1 MFNKPSI
8 SDYYRAVLK
17 EFEKTIMKSDS
28 KFIIKTE
35 TSDIVSQLLNSEHP
49 LLPIEIDSEKK
60 ESITHRKE
68 MRTVPSSRRDFPGDG
83 DLDFEYE
90 IIDITV
96 PIISNR
102 TIRQITDLSISTFS
116 MSWSTRDF
124 NITPNSISLS
134 LDIKGYG
141 FKHEDEKIVNEVAQ
155 LKKRINDWISWVN
168 GDIEKETQIL
178 KTNLTNFVNE
188 RKNKLSSDVN
198 RISGLS
204 EKLGI
209 SIDQQ

>member
-17 EFEKTIMKSDS
+17 EFENTIMKSDS
-28 KFIIKTE
+28 KFIIETE
-35 TSDIVSQLLNSEHP
+35 TSDIVSQLLNSERP
-49 LLPIEIDSEKK
+49 LLPIKIDSEKK
-60 ESITHRKE
+60 ESMRHRKE
-68 MRTVPSSRRDFPGDG
+68 MRTVPSSRRDFSGDG

-96 PIISNR
+96 PIIPNR
-102 TIRQITDLSISTFS
+102 TIRQITDLSTSTFS

-141 FKHEDEKIVNEVAQ
+141 FKHDDEKIINEVAQ
-155 LKKRINDWISWVN
+155 LKKRINDWVSWVN
-168 GDIEKETQIL
+168 SDIEKETQIL
-178 KTNLTNFVNE
+178 QNNLIPFIND
-188 RKNKLSSDVN
+188 RKKKLSEDTG
-198 RISGLS
+198 RINSLS
-204 EKLGI
+204 QKMGI
-209 SIDQQ
+209 SLEE